1 LNFYAELNLAIADKI
16 VAEIINAPENLI
28 FKEQYQLEETL
39 EGDYRRIIVRHFKI
53 IYRPLEDDGVII
65 IQIFDTRRNPFKLTI

>member
-1 LNFYAELNLAIADKI
+1 MNFYAELNLAIADKI